1 MRLPVSSPGIRAHA
15 SFGRI
20 LGLRAGGPGAVEDTA
35 APGRVR
41 AGRKA
46 SDFFSGGVHFFGA
59 PAWNRAIL

>member
-41 AGRKA
+41 LAERQA
-46 SDFFSGGVHFFGA
+46 IFFRGECIFLVRQLETVLF
-59 PAWNRAIL
+59 